1 MSDHQKTEKKFDF
14 RNILILIIATS
25 FSFLIGEYILR
36 QMTVTDRLGFER
48 VSSVEKRAFAAPV
61 AKQRMLRI
69 VGIGDSFTIFRDTQ
83 GRNYLRYA
91 EKKISKAGSSGIDV
105 INLAQ
110 AGTNLHEYFKNIAL
124 YGERLRP
131 DIVTIGL
138 YLGNDISRPGELSLK
153 QKFEVGELMQKK
165 KVKEKNLREVLTGWA
180 KNSILLNFIFRQL
193 KVYVPALR
201 SGAFEDL
208 IDYLKKYEGKDDKF
222 VQKRLNRADPRMVE
236 LAKSDAINV
245 WDLASAIFH
254 PDHYV
259 NLYDIPPGSLAERNL
274 SKMLIDLDFV
284 ISWLLARDMKPIVI
298 LLHPSI
304 IVGKEYQEYY
314 KRLGYSLPDLETKTT
329 PLTDRITEHLLSRE
343 IVFLDTLSLL
353 RSTKGNLYI
362 PDDTHL
368 NSKGQRVVGEAL
380 YELIESNKMLSN

>member
-1 MSDHQKTEKKFDF
+1 M
-14 RNILILIIATS
+14 
-25 FSFLIGEYILR
+25 
-36 QMTVTDRLGFER
+36 
-48 VSSVEKRAFAAPV
+48 
-61 AKQRMLRI
+61 
-69 VGIGDSFTIFRDTQ
+69 
-83 GRNYLRYA
+83 
-91 EKKISKAGSSGIDV
+91 
-105 INLAQ
+105 
-110 AGTNLHEYFKNIAL
+110 
-124 YGERLRP
+124 
-131 DIVTIGL
+131 
-138 YLGNDISRPGELSLK
+138 
-153 QKFEVGELMQKK
+153 
-165 KVKEKNLREVLTGWA
+165 
-180 KNSILLNFIFRQL
+180 
-193 KVYVPALR
+193 
-201 SGAFEDL
+201 
-208 IDYLKKYEGKDDKF
+208 
-222 VQKRLNRADPRMVE
+222 VQ

-259 NLYDIPPGSLAERNL
+259 NLYDVPPGSPAERNL